1 MTGGSNIDSYKNS
14 KYRYDTS
21 QTLLTFNYSYNMFI
35 DLLYKGENKFS
46 NNFNIDELFRI
57 EYHYKLKLTF
67 YLN

>member
-1 MTGGSNIDSYKNS
+1 MIPLKRFLHSTIPIVF
-14 KYRYDTS
+14 
-21 QTLLTFNYSYNMFI
+21 LLISCI
-35 DLLYKGENKFS
+35 KVKNKFS